1 MSLKSRLEKDHNL
14 TIAVKGFNR
23 IYLQIGQLHTE
34 IGEKENAMVWNK
46 ENRRKTMSKSN
57 KY

>member
-1 MSLKSRLEKDHNL
+1 
-14 TIAVKGFNR
+14 VKGFNR